1 MSRETWE
8 GVLMQKTLWWFAVLA
23 LLAAPGCRK
32 PETPPPITVAQ
43 GNAAPSPAAPSP
55 VAPSPA
61 APSPAAPS
69 PAQPGKSAAG
79 RQQAKQAKPRA
90 SSKASP
96 RQRPPRRGTQPLFI
110 IGRNKN
116 ANVVHYD
123 AQLTAD
129 GKLDPKGPVIAY
141 WVMLAQD
148 GKRTSLSWI
157 EKKMAYGFKVKPDP
171 SVNGYQMTIVA
182 ATQRSIAVKT
192 VGSAVRAEIVI
203 DGRPAILEK
212 MYIDA
217 SGGLRPTVHSLELY
231 GRDVQTLEKR
241 YEKVIPKK

>member
-43 GNAAPSPAAPSP
+43 G
-55 VAPSPA
+55 PA

-69 PAQPGKSAAG
+69 PAQRGKSAAG

-96 RQRPPRRGTQPLFI
+96 RQPPPRRGTQPLFI
-110 IGRNKN
+110 IERNKN

-129 GKLDPKGPVIAY
+129 GKLDPKRPVIAY
-141 WVMLAQD
+141 WVMLAQ
-148 GKRTSLSWI
+148 G
-157 EKKMAYGFKVKPDP
+157 
-171 SVNGYQMTIVA
+171 
-182 ATQRSIAVKT
+182 
-192 VGSAVRAEIVI
+192 
-203 DGRPAILEK
+203 GRRQNLTDRK
-212 MYIDA
+212 
-217 SGGLRPTVHSLELY
+217 
-231 GRDVQTLEKR
+231 
-241 YEKVIPKK
+241 

>member
-1 MSRETWE
+1 
-8 GVLMQKTLWWFAVLA
+8 MQKTLWWFAVLA

-43 GNAAPSPAAPSP
+43 GPAAPSPA
-55 VAPSPA
+55 APSPA

-96 RQRPPRRGTQPLFI
+96 RQPPPRRGTQPLFI
-110 IGRNKN
+110 IERNKN

-141 WVMLAQD
+141 WVMLAKD
-148 GKRTSLSWI
+148 GRRQNLTWI
-157 EKKMAYGFKVKPDP
+157 EKKMAYGMNIKPDP
-171 SVNGYQMTIVA
+171 SVDGYQMTIVA
-182 ATQRSIAVKT
+182 ATQRSITVKK
-192 VGSAVRAEIVI
+192 VDSAVRAEIVI

-217 SGGLRPTVHSLELY
+217 SGRTVHYLELY
-231 GRDVQTLEKR
+231 GKDVQTGEKR
-241 YEKVIPKK
+241 FEKVMRK

>member
-23 LLAAPGCRK
+23 LLAAPGCKK
-32 PETPPPITVAQ
+32 PETPPPITVAP
-43 GNAAPSPAAPSP
+43 GPAGPRPPPPTPAPPSPPKRE
-55 VAPSPA
+55 
-61 APSPAAPS
+61 
-69 PAQPGKSAAG
+69 KSAAA
-79 RQQAKQAKPRA
+79 RQKAKQAKPRA

-96 RQRPPRRGTQPLFI
+96 RQPPPRRGTQPLFI
-110 IGRNKN
+110 IERNKN

-141 WVMLAQD
+141 WVMLAKD
-148 GKRTSLSWI
+148 GRRQNLNWI
-157 EKKMAYGFKVKPDP
+157 EKKKAYGINIKPDP

-182 ATQRSIAVKT
+182 ATQRSITVKQ

-212 MYIDA
+212 MYLNA
-217 SGGLRPTVHSLELY
+217 TEKLTGPTVHYLELY
-231 GRDVQTLEKR
+231 GKDVQTGEKR
-241 YEKVIPKK
+241 FEKVMRK

>member
-1 MSRETWE
+1 
-8 GVLMQKTLWWFAVLA
+8 MQKTLWWFAVLA

-55 VAPSPA
+55 
-61 APSPAAPS
+61 AAPS

-79 RQQAKQAKPRA
+79 RQQAKQAQPRA
-90 SSKASP
+90 SSKAGP
-96 RQRPPRRGTQPLFI
+96 RQPPPRRGTQPLFI
-110 IGRNKN
+110 IERNKN

-129 GKLDPKGPVIAY
+129 GKLAPKGPVIAY
-141 WVMLAQD
+141 WVMLAKD
-148 GKRTSLSWI
+148 GRRQNLNWI
-157 EKKMAYGFKVKPDP
+157 EKKTAYGINIKPDP

-182 ATQRSIAVKT
+182 ATQRSITVKK
-192 VGSAVRAEIVI
+192 VGSAFRAEIVI

-212 MYIDA
+212 MYINA
-217 SGGLRPTVHSLELY
+217 SEKLTGPTVHYLELY
-231 GRDVQTLEKR
+231 GKDVQTAEKR
-241 YEKVIPKK
+241 FEKVIRK